1 MCRCVD
7 YEGCVVCDVMCGVV
21 KERFEQQRE
30 CADRRERGVDASRE
44 LAHSPPRPCHV
55 ALNCGVGDV
64 EEEVLQYS

>member
-30 CADRRERGVDASRE
+30 CADRRA
-44 LAHSPPRPCHV
+44 
-55 ALNCGVGDV
+55 
-64 EEEVLQYS
+64 VLGEGR